1 LQYRQ
6 FGNSSFEV
14 SALGFGCMRLPTRDG
29 ELQSANIDEDEAIK
43 MIRYA
48 VDQGV
53 NFLDTA
59 YPYHRGESEVVLGK
73 ALQDGYRDKV
83 KLCTK
88 SPLFKIESEGDFER
102 YLHEQLERLQVDSL
116 DYYLLHGIN
125 QGKWQDVIGKYD
137 LLDKAEKAVQ
147 EGLIKEVGFSFH
159 DSYPVFKEVIDAY
172 PWSMCLLQYNYLDLE
187 TQAGKKGVQYA
198 ADKGVA
204 VAVMEPLQ
212 GGKLAS
218 PPVPIREMLER
229 VVPGRPYYDWALQWL
244 WSQPEIAVV
253 LSGMSTMEQ
262 IEANLQSAEKSG
274 VNVLSEEERNLLEEE
289 VYKRFR
295 ELILV
300 PCTKCHY
307 CMPCPEGV
315 NIPLNLGM
323 FNDGY
328 AFGDLERRRSLYE
341 RFGRNAEKCT
351 ECGDCEEHCPQDIK
365 ISNWMPRV
373 HQVLGEG
380 KSY

>member
-1 LQYRQ
+1 MQYRQ

-147 EGLIKEVGFSFH
+147 
-159 DSYPVFKEVIDAY
+159 
-172 PWSMCLLQYNYLDLE
+172 
-187 TQAGKKGVQYA
+187 
-198 ADKGVA
+198 
-204 VAVMEPLQ
+204 
-212 GGKLAS
+212 
-218 PPVPIREMLER
+218 
-229 VVPGRPYYDWALQWL
+229 
-244 WSQPEIAVV
+244 
-253 LSGMSTMEQ
+253 
-262 IEANLQSAEKSG
+262 
-274 VNVLSEEERNLLEEE
+274 
-289 VYKRFR
+289 
-295 ELILV
+295 
-300 PCTKCHY
+300 
-307 CMPCPEGV
+307 
-315 NIPLNLGM
+315 
-323 FNDGY
+323 
-328 AFGDLERRRSLYE
+328 
-341 RFGRNAEKCT
+341 
-351 ECGDCEEHCPQDIK
+351 
-365 ISNWMPRV
+365 
-373 HQVLGEG
+373 
-380 KSY
+380 